1 MPATLHATPDKNV
14 SAPNPFLLHDR
25 HSLPG
30 RGGLPEPSVR
40 HRPTGPAERS
50 AVRGQ
55 LAGRHGHGI
64 VYRKEPGTTDLYVKI
79 YVGAWEGGRKHGFGV
94 KYYKR
99 GKYVGFWRRDQRSG
113 RGFMWF
119 DSGNFYMGHWLGDR
133 FDGLGTLLEGGTGNL
148 YQGEFRGGQKHGEGL
163 YVHSRTGQIQRG
175 FWTEGVFRAGTLEDC
190 NRNQVLWPTVYPIPE
205 IKLANFP
212 EIFEEWMYQFSKAL
226 QN

>member
-1 MPATLHATPDKNV
+1 M
-14 SAPNPFLLHDR
+14 
-25 HSLPG
+25 
-30 RGGLPEPSVR
+30 
-40 HRPTGPAERS
+40 
-50 AVRGQ
+50 
-55 LAGRHGHGI
+55 
-64 VYRKEPGTTDLYVKI
+64 YRKEPGTTDLYVKI

-175 FWTEGVFRAGTLEDC
+175 FWTEGVFRTGTLEDW

-205 IKLANFP
+205 VNLHPGFENIK
-212 EIFEEWMYQFSKAL
+212 S
-226 QN
+226 